1 MMRRRILAGMGAN
14 SFGMAV
20 TIGIQLISLPL
31 FLHYWDAKTYGVW
44 LMLSAIPSY
53 LSMADVGMVT
63 AVGNKMTIAMGAGDT
78 ASANKVF
85 QSAQLFMMVV
95 CGTIA
100 LIIVSVILFAP
111 LPWLQNFDQRLALVA
126 LSLGVLIA
134 LFGGLSDAIFK
145 ATQRYPFGTLVSNIV
160 RVGEWIGSMMGL
172 VLFGSFAAVALG
184 GLIVRIIGTAVTA
197 KLASNKKQEIIWGTK
212 AAEMQEIR
220 EMVKP
225 AASFMAFPLANALSF
240 QGMTLLV
247 GAFFGPASVAIFNTY
262 RTIAR
267 LAVQVTAIFSHALWP
282 EFSRLYGVGGA
293 SAVQP
298 IYRRS
303 MLMGL
308 VQSLVLSLVLYFVSP
323 FLLKIWTHGAI
334 SFLPKL
340 MVLMLIYAAI
350 GGIWHIPRV
359 FLMATNQHTDLAYW
373 SLIAGILSVGL
384 AWLIGTRFDL
394 QGAVIAML
402 ISETFIAVVCA
413 LLARKAIQKKINRKA
428 PAYKAAIK

>member
-14 SFGMAV
+14 SIGMAV
-20 TIGIQLISLPL
+20 SIGIQLISLPL

-44 LMLSAIPSY
+44 LMLSAIPAY

-63 AVGNKMTIAMGAGDT
+63 AVGNKMTIAMGAGDHI
-78 ASANKVF
+78 SANRVF
-85 QSAQLFMMVV
+85 QSAQLFMTVV
-95 CGTIA
+95 CGAIA
-100 LIIVSVILFAP
+100 LVVIPVVLFAP
-111 LPWLQNFDQRLALVA
+111 LPWVQNFDQRLAILA
-126 LSLGVLIA
+126 LSLGVLVA
-134 LFGGLSDAIFK
+134 LFGGLSEAIFK
-145 ATQRYPFGTLVSNIV
+145 STQRYPLGTLVSNIV
-160 RVGEWIGSMMGL
+160 RVGEWLGSMIGL
-172 VLFGSFAAVALG
+172 ILFGSFAAVALG
-184 GLIVRIIGTAVTA
+184 GLLVRFIGTVATA
-197 KLASNKKQEIIWGTK
+197 LLASNGKHEIHWGTK
-212 AAEMQEIR
+212 AAAKQEIR

-293 SAVQP
+293 AAVQP
-298 IYRRS
+298 IYKRS

-308 VQSLVLSLVLYFVSP
+308 VQSLLFSLVLYFLSP
-323 FLLKIWTHGAI
+323 YLLNIWTHGAI
-334 SFLPKL
+334 PFLPKL
-340 MVLMLIYAAI
+340 MVLMLFYAAI

-384 AWLIGTRFDL
+384 AWAIGIRFDL

-413 LLARKAIQKKINRKA
+413 LLARRAIQQQSVGKIV
-428 PAYKAAIK
+428 AYKAAIK